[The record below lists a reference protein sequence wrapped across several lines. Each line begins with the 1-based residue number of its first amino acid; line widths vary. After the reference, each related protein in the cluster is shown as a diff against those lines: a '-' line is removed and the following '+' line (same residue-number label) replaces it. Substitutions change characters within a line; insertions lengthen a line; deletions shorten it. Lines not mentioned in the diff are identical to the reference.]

1 MPCSVHPI
9 GRRLSRTLIASVFP
23 LAVALPLWASPLS
36 FEQALSLSTQEAPT
50 LLASQARVDSARAAA
65 IPAGELPDPKLAVGV
80 ENFPIAGPDRYSL
93 TGDFMTMQRIA
104 YMQDIP
110 NRSKRDARVAVAQ
123 ARVQQAESAQQLSK
137 LSLRRETAVAWIRRY
152 TLEQQISLFD
162 GLFKQNKLL
171 ESAVQAQLAGGR
183 GSITDVLM
191 PRQEVAMLSE
201 RLDELRALRAQA
213 IAALQRWIGTAAS
226 EALEG
231 APPSWPLDREALAHR
246 IQDHPDVYL
255 LSSSSRVLD
264 AELQEAQA
272 AKKPDWGVELAYQRR
287 GEQFGDMVSVKVTF
301 DLPTALAKRQDPQI
315 AAKQLERL
323 GLDAELELLRREHL
337 QELDTQWAE
346 LERLNLA
353 LNRNQTTLQPLMRDK
368 VALTLAAYQSGKGTL
383 LEHLAA
389 RRESLET
396 QLRFLTLRGERQAI
410 SARLH
415 FTNDASLTGGS
426 Q

>member
-1 MPCSVHPI
+1 MPCSVHTL
-9 GRRLSRTLIASVFP
+9 GHRFSRTLIASAFP
-23 LAVALPLWASPLS
+23 LAMALPLWASPLS
-36 FEQALSLSTQEAPT
+36 FEQALSLATQGAPT
-50 LLASQARVDSARAAA
+50 LAVSQAKVDAARAAA
-65 IPAGELPDPKLAVGV
+65 VPAGELPDPKLAVGV

-110 NRSKRDARVAVAQ
+110 NRGKREARIAMAQ
-123 ARVQQAESAQQLSK
+123 AKVRQAESERQLST
-137 LSLRRETAVAWIRRY
+137 LSARRETAVAWIRRY
-152 TLEQQISLFD
+152 ALEQQIALFDSLFQ
-162 GLFKQNKLL
+162 QNKLL

-191 PRQEVAMLSE
+191 PRQEAAMLAE
-201 RLDELRALRAQA
+201 RLDELRAQRAQA
-213 IAALQRWIGTAAS
+213 IAALQRWIGAAAS
-226 EALEG
+226 EALAGE
-231 APPSWPLDREALAHR
+231 PPNWPLDREALAHR
-246 IQDHPDVYL
+246 IQDHPDVNL
-255 LSSSSRVLD
+255 LSNTSRVLD

-301 DLPTALAKRQDPQI
+301 DLPTAPAKRQDPLI

-337 QELDTQWAE
+337 QELNTQWAE

-353 LNRNQTTLQPLMRDK
+353 LERNQTVLQPLMRDK
-368 VALTLAAYQSGKGTL
+368 AALTLSAYQAGKGSL

-396 QLRFLTLRGERQAI
+396 QLRFLALQGERQAI
-410 SARLH
+410 NARLH
-415 FTNDASLTGGS
+415 FTNDDRLTGGA

>member
-1 MPCSVHPI
+1 MPCSVHPL
-9 GRRLSRTLIASVFP
+9 GHRFSRSLIASVFP

-36 FEQALSLSTQEAPT
+36 FEQALSLSTQGAPT
-50 LLASQARVDSARAAA
+50 LVASQAKVDSARAAA

-110 NRSKRDARVAVAQ
+110 NRSKREARVAVAQ
-123 ARVQQAESAQQLSK
+123 AKVQQAESAQQLST
-137 LSLRRETAVAWIRRY
+137 LSVRRETAIAWIRRY
-152 TLEQQISLFD
+152 ALERQIAQFD
-162 GLFKQNKLL
+162 GFFKENKLL
-171 ESAVQAQLAGGR
+171 EAAVQAQLAGGR
-183 GSITDVLM
+183 GSITDTLI
-191 PRQEVAMLSE
+191 PRQEAAMLAE
-201 RLDELRALRAQA
+201 RLDELRAQRKQA
-213 IAALQRWIGTAAS
+213 IAALQRWIGNAATES
-226 EALEG
+226 LEG
-231 APPSWPLDREALAHR
+231 EPPNWPLDREALAHL
-246 IQDHPDVYL
+246 IQNHPDVHL
-255 LSSSSRVLD
+255 LNDASRVLD

-272 AKKPDWGVELAYQRR
+272 TKNPDWGVELAYQRR
-287 GEQFGDMVSVKVTF
+287 GEQFGDMVSVKFTL

-323 GLDAELELLRREHL
+323 GLDAERELMRREHL
-337 QELDTQWAE
+337 QELNTQWAE

-353 LNRNQTTLQPLMRDK
+353 LERNQTILQPLMRDK
-368 VALTLAAYQSGKGTL
+368 ISLTLAAYQAGKGTL
-383 LEHLAA
+383 VEHLAA

-396 QLRFLTLRGERQAI
+396 QLRFLALQGDRQTI

-415 FTNDASLTGGS
+415 FTNDDPLTGGS

>member
-1 MPCSVHPI
+1 MPCSVHPL
-9 GRRLSRTLIASVFP
+9 GHRFSRTLIASVFP

-36 FEQALSLSTQEAPT
+36 FERALTLATQGAPT
-50 LLASQARVDSARAAA
+50 LTAFQAKVDATRAAA

-123 ARVQQAESAQQLSK
+123 AKVQQAESEKQLST
-137 LSLRRETAVAWIRRY
+137 LSIRRETAVAWIRRY
-152 TLEQQISLFD
+152 TLEQQMSLFD
-162 GLFKQNKLL
+162 GLFQQNKLL

-231 APPSWPLDREALAHR
+231 EPPSWPLDREALAHR
-246 IQDHPDVYL
+246 IQDHPDVNL

-272 AKKPDWGVELAYQRR
+272 AKKSDWGVELAYQRR

-301 DLPTALAKRQDPQI
+301 DLPTAPAKRQDPQI
-315 AAKQLERL
+315 AAKQLELL

-353 LNRNQTTLQPLMRDK
+353 LDRNQTILQPLMRDK

-396 QLRFLTLRGERQAI
+396 QLRFLTLQGERQAI

>member
-1 MPCSVHPI
+1 MPRSVHPH
-9 GRRLSRTLIASVFP
+9 GYRLSRTLMVCAFP
-23 LAVALPLWASPLS
+23 LAMALPLWASPLS
-36 FEQALSLSTQEAPT
+36 FEQALSLSTQESPT

-110 NRSKRDARVAVAQ
+110 NRDKRDARVAVAQ
-123 ARVQQAESAQQLSK
+123 AKVQQAESAQQLSK
-137 LSLRRETAVAWIRRY
+137 LSVRRETAMAWIRRY
-152 TLEQQISLFD
+152 TLEQQITLFD
-162 GLFKQNKLL
+162 GLFQQNKLL

-201 RLDELRALRAQA
+201 RLDELRAQRAQA
-213 IAALQRWIGTAAS
+213 IAALQRWIGTTAS

-231 APPSWPLDREALAHR
+231 EPPSWPLDREALAHR
-246 IQDHPDVYL
+246 IQDHPDVNL
-255 LSSSSRVLD
+255 LSNTSRVLD
-264 AELQEAQA
+264 AELQEVQA

-301 DLPTALAKRQDPQI
+301 DLPTAPAKRQDPQI

-353 LNRNQTTLQPLMRDK
+353 LDRNLTILQPLMRDK

-396 QLRFLTLRGERQAI
+396 QLRFLTLQGERQAI

>member
-231 APPSWPLDREALAHR
+231 EPPSWPLDREALAHR
-246 IQDHPDVYL
+246 IQDHPDVNL
-255 LSSSSRVLD
+255 LSRSSRVLD

-301 DLPTALAKRQDPQI
+301 DLPTAPAKRQDPQI

-353 LNRNQTTLQPLMRDK
+353 LDRNQTILQPLMRDK

>member
-1 MPCSVHPI
+1 MSCSVHPI
-9 GRRLSRTLIASVFP
+9 GHRLSRTLIASVFP
-23 LAVALPLWASPLS
+23 LAVALPLRASPLS
-36 FEQALSLSTQEAPT
+36 FEQALSLATQGSPT
-50 LLASQARVDSARAAA
+50 LVASQARVDSARTAA

-123 ARVQQAESAQQLSK
+123 AKIQQAESEKQLST
-137 LSLRRETAVAWIRRY
+137 LSVRRETAVAWIRRY
-152 TLEQQISLFD
+152 TLEQQIALFD
-162 GLFKQNKLL
+162 GLVQQNKLL
-171 ESAVQAQLAGGR
+171 ESAIQAQLAGGR
-183 GSITDVLM
+183 GSIADVLM
-191 PRQEVAMLSE
+191 PRQEAAMLSE
-201 RLDELRALRAQA
+201 RLDELRAQRAQA
-213 IAALQRWIGTAAS
+213 IASLQRWIGTTAS

-231 APPSWPLDREALAHR
+231 EPPSWPLDREALVHR
-246 IQDHPDVYL
+246 IQDHPDVNL

-287 GEQFGDMVSVKVTF
+287 GEQFGDMVSIKFTF
-301 DLPTALAKRQDPQI
+301 DLPTSPAKRQDPQI

-353 LNRNQTTLQPLMRDK
+353 LDRNQSILQPLMRDK
-368 VALTLAAYQSGKGTL
+368 LALTLAAYQSGKGTL

-396 QLRFLTLRGERQAI
+396 QLRFLTLQGERQAI

-415 FTNDASLTGGS
+415 FTNDDRLTGGS

>member
-1 MPCSVHPI
+1 MPCSVHPL
-9 GRRLSRTLIASVFP
+9 GHRFSRTLIASVFP

-36 FEQALSLSTQEAPT
+36 FERALSLATQGAPT
-50 LLASQARVDSARAAA
+50 LAASQAKVDTARAAA
-65 IPAGELPDPKLAVGV
+65 VPAGELPDPKLAVGV

-123 ARVQQAESAQQLSK
+123 AKIQQAESAQQLSK
-137 LSLRRETAVAWIRRY
+137 LSVRREAAVAWIRRY
-152 TLEQQISLFD
+152 TLEQQITLFD
-162 GLFKQNKLL
+162 GLFQQNKLL

-183 GSITDVLM
+183 GAITDVLM
-191 PRQEVAMLSE
+191 PRQEAAMLSE
-201 RLDELRALRAQA
+201 RLDELRAQRAQA

-231 APPSWPLDREALAHR
+231 EPPSWPLNREALAHR
-246 IQDHPDVYL
+246 IQDHPDVNL
-255 LSSSSRVLD
+255 LSYTSRVLD

-301 DLPTALAKRQDPQI
+301 DLPTAPARRQDPQI
-315 AAKQLERL
+315 AAKHLELL

-353 LNRNQTTLQPLMRDK
+353 LNRNQTILQPLMRDK
-368 VALTLAAYQSGKGTL
+368 VALTLAAYQAGKGSL

-396 QLRFLTLRGERQAI
+396 QLRFLTLQGERQAI

-415 FTNDASLTGGS
+415 FTNNAPLTGGS

>member
-1 MPCSVHPI
+1 MPCSVYPL
-9 GRRLSRTLIASVFP
+9 GRRFSRRLIASAFP
-23 LAVALPLWASPLS
+23 LAMAFPLWASPLS
-36 FEQALSLSTQEAPT
+36 FEQALSLATQGAPT
-50 LLASQARVDSARAAA
+50 LAASQAKVDAARAATV
-65 IPAGELPDPKLAVGV
+65 PAGELPDPKLAVGV

-110 NRSKRDARVAVAQ
+110 NRSKREARVAVAQ
-123 ARVQQAESAQQLSK
+123 AKVQQAESERQLSMR
-137 LSLRRETAVAWIRRY
+137 SVRREAAVAWIRRY
-152 TLEQQISLFD
+152 ALEQQIALFD
-162 GLFKQNKLL
+162 GLFQQNKLL
-171 ESAVQAQLAGGR
+171 ESAVRAQLAGGR
-183 GSITDVLM
+183 GAITDVLM
-191 PRQEVAMLSE
+191 PRQEAAMLAE
-201 RLDELRALRAQA
+201 RLDELWAQRAQA
-213 IAALQRWIGTAAS
+213 IAALQRWIGTAAGES
-226 EALEG
+226 LEG
-231 APPSWPLDREALAHR
+231 APPSWPLDREALVHR
-246 IQDHPDVYL
+246 IQDHPDVDL
-255 LSSSSRVLD
+255 LSNTGRVLD

-287 GEQFGDMVSVKVTF
+287 GEQFGDMVSVKLTF
-301 DLPTALAKRQDPQI
+301 DLPIAPAKRQDPQI

-337 QELDTQWAE
+337 QELNTQWAE

-353 LNRNQTTLQPLMRDK
+353 VERNQAILQPLMRDK
-368 VALTLAAYQSGKGTL
+368 IALTLSAYQAGKGTL

-396 QLRFLTLRGERQAI
+396 QIRFLALQGERQAI

-415 FTNDASLTGGS
+415 FTNDDRLAGGA

>member
-1 MPCSVHPI
+1 MLCSVYPL
-9 GRRLSRTLIASVFP
+9 GPRLSRRLIACIFP
-23 LAVALPLWASPLS
+23 LAMALPLWASPLS
-36 FEQALSLSTQEAPT
+36 FEQALSLATQGAPT
-50 LLASQARVDSARAAA
+50 LAASQAKVDAARAAA
-65 IPAGELPDPKLAVGV
+65 VPAGELPDPKLAVGV
-80 ENFPIAGPDRYSL
+80 ENFPIGGPDRYSL

-110 NRSKRDARVAVAQ
+110 NRSKREARVGVAL
-123 ARVQQAESAQQLSK
+123 AKVQQAESESQLST
-137 LSLRRETAVAWIRRY
+137 LSVRREAALAWIRRY
-152 TLEQQISLFD
+152 ALEQQIALFD
-162 GLFKQNKLL
+162 GFFQQNKLL

-191 PRQEVAMLSE
+191 PRQEAAMLSE
-201 RLDELRALRAQA
+201 RLDELRAQRAQA
-213 IAALQRWIGTAAS
+213 IATLQRWIGTAAG

-231 APPSWPLDREALAHR
+231 APPSWPLDRETLAHR
-246 IQDHPDVYL
+246 IQDHPDVNL
-255 LSSSSRVLD
+255 LSSTSRLLD

-287 GEQFGDMVSVKVTF
+287 GEKFGDMVSVKVTF
-301 DLPTALAKRQDPQI
+301 DLPAAPAKRQDPQI

-323 GLDAELELLRREHL
+323 GLGAELELLQREHL
-337 QELDTQWAE
+337 QELNTQWAE

-353 LNRNQTTLQPLMRDK
+353 VERNQTILQPLMRDK
-368 VALTLAAYQSGKGTL
+368 VALTLSAYQAGKGSL

-396 QLRFLTLRGERQAI
+396 QLRFLALQGERQAV

-415 FTNDASLTGGS
+415 FTNDARQNGDS

>member
-1 MPCSVHPI
+1 MPCSVYPFGH
-9 GRRLSRTLIASVFP
+9 RFSRTLIASAFP
-23 LAVALPLWASPLS
+23 LAMALPLWASPLS
-36 FEQALSLSTQEAPT
+36 FERALSLAAQGAPT
-50 LLASQARVDSARAAA
+50 LAASQAKVDAARAAA
-65 IPAGELPDPKLAVGV
+65 VPAGELPDPKLAVGV

-123 ARVQQAESAQQLSK
+123 AKVQQAESEKQLST
-137 LSLRRETAVAWIRRY
+137 LSVRRETAGVWIRRY
-152 TLEQQISLFD
+152 TLEQQIALFD
-162 GLFKQNKLL
+162 GLVQQNKLL

-191 PRQEVAMLSE
+191 PRQEAAMLSE
-201 RLDELRALRAQA
+201 RLDDLRAQRAQA
-213 IAALQRWIGTAAS
+213 IAALQRWIGTAAG

-246 IQDHPDVYL
+246 IQDHPDVNL
-255 LSSSSRVLD
+255 LSNTSRVLD
-264 AELQEAQA
+264 AELQEAKA
-272 AKKPDWGVELAYQRR
+272 AKNPDWGVELAYQRR

-301 DLPTALAKRQDPQI
+301 DLPTAPAKRQDPQI
-315 AAKQLERL
+315 AAKQLELL

-353 LNRNQTTLQPLMRDK
+353 LDRNQTILQPLMRDK

>member
-1 MPCSVHPI
+1 MPRSVHPH
-9 GRRLSRTLIASVFP
+9 GYRLSRTLMVCAFP
-23 LAVALPLWASPLS
+23 LAMALPLWASPLS

-162 GLFKQNKLL
+162 GLFQQNKLL

-183 GSITDVLM
+183 GSIADVLM
-191 PRQEVAMLSE
+191 PRQEAAMLSE

-231 APPSWPLDREALAHR
+231 APPSWPLDREALAHQ
-246 IQDHPDVYL
+246 IQDHPDVNL

-301 DLPTALAKRQDPQI
+301 DLPTAPAKRQDPQI

-353 LNRNQTTLQPLMRDK
+353 LDRNLTILQPLMRDK

-396 QLRFLTLRGERQAI
+396 QLRFLTLQGERQAI

>member
-1 MPCSVHPI
+1 MPDVQRE
-9 GRRLSRTLIASVFP
+9 GARLS
-23 LAVALPLWASPLS
+23 
-36 FEQALSLSTQEAPT
+36 
-50 LLASQARVDSARAAA
+50 
-65 IPAGELPDPKLAVGV
+65 
-80 ENFPIAGPDRYSL
+80 
-93 TGDFMTMQRIA
+93 
-104 YMQDIP
+104 
-110 NRSKRDARVAVAQ
+110 
-123 ARVQQAESAQQLSK
+123 
-137 LSLRRETAVAWIRRY
+137 
-152 TLEQQISLFD
+152 
-162 GLFKQNKLL
+162 
-171 ESAVQAQLAGGR
+171 
-183 GSITDVLM
+183 
-191 PRQEVAMLSE
+191 AMLSE
-201 RLDELRALRAQA
+201 RLDELQAQRAQA
-213 IAALQRWIGTAAS
+213 IAALQRWIGTTAS

-231 APPSWPLDREALAHR
+231 TPPNWPLDREALAHQ
-246 IQDHPDVYL
+246 IQDHPDVNL

-272 AKKPDWGVELAYQRR
+272 AKKSDWGVELAYQRR

-301 DLPTALAKRQDPQI
+301 DLPTAPAKRQDPQI

-389 RRESLET
+389 RRESMET
-396 QLRFLTLRGERQAI
+396 QLRFLTLQGERQAI

-415 FTNDASLTGGS
+415 FTNNASLIGGS